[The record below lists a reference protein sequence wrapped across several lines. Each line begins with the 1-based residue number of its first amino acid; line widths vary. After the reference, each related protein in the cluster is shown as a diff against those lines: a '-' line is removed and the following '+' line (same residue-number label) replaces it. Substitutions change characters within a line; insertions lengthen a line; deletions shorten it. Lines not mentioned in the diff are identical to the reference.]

1 MTTRVTTSRLSLVEQ
16 RQIEALK
23 LWLASLEDMIL
34 LGLRVTDPEVAAKV
48 DVPDWVRECSRR
60 LESTLFAAINEKF
73 AEAVFTPYR
82 IGYALGLMRWGS
94 ETFNEPA
101 KPEIIRLVKK
111 RRMSALAKRTA
122 GKLIQS
128 FVIKHDLHPLVNRS
142 KSNFIP
148 PDFRA
153 RMRKLDTSG
162 GADSAEYHRG
172 LSDGLRGIGQ
182 GAPGEK
188 ETLATD
194 LYLTMLM
201 WWRFVARFHSVTELH
216 LWLTRVL
223 GSQRVGDKKRI
234 EKICE
239 RIGLTLR
246 ERGRPR
252 ENPTLALPA

>member
-1 MTTRVTTSRLSLVEQ
+1 M
-16 RQIEALK
+16 
-23 LWLASLEDMIL
+23 L
-34 LGLRVTDPEVAAKV
+34 LGLRVTEPEEAAKA
-48 DVPDWVRECSRR
+48 DVPEWVRQCSLR
-60 LESTLFAAINEKF
+60 LENTLFAAVNENF

-94 ETFNEPA
+94 EKMNEPA
-101 KPEIIRLVKK
+101 KPEVVRLLRK
-111 RRMSALAKRTA
+111 RRMSPRARRAA
-122 GKLIQS
+122 GKLIQA
-128 FVIKHDLHPLVNRS
+128 FVIKHDLHPLINRKES
-142 KSNFIP
+142 KFIP
-148 PDFRA
+148 PNFRA
-153 RMRKLDTSG
+153 RLRKLDKFG

-188 ETLATD
+188 ATLATD
-194 LYLTMLM
+194 LYLTLLM
-201 WWRFVARFHSVTELH
+201 WWRFVARFQSVTELH

-223 GSQRVGDKKRI
+223 GRQRVGDKKRI

-252 ENPTLALPA
+252 ENPTLALPG